1 MPQLHLY
8 VPEKD
13 ASELKARARA
23 HGVSLSQYLASLVR
37 RELHKGWPP
46 GFFQKVFGGWKGEPL
61 ERAPQDESGPRDPL

>member
-13 ASELKARARA
+13 ASELRARA
-23 HGVSLSQYLASLVR
+23 KARGMCVSSFLASLVR

-46 GFFQKVFGGWKGEPL
+46 RFFETLFGGSKGEPL
-61 ERAPQDESGPRDPL
+61 ERAPQVESSPRDPM